1 MDLSSDML
9 AIAANKS
16 NQVSW
21 LEGDMTDFSFNNEFD
36 VITIFCDSLNY
47 LPDIEDVNKT
57 FINVFNH
64 LSENGVFIFDVHT
77 IYKMS
82 TLFHNQCYIDENE
95 STF

>member
-1 MDLSSDML
+1 M
-9 AIAANKS
+9 
-16 NQVSW
+16 VR
-21 LEGDMTDFSFNNEFD
+21 GMTDFSFNNEFD

-77 IYKMS
+77 IYKIVRCFIINVILMKMS
-82 TLFHNQCYIDENE
+82 QPF
-95 STF
+95 